1 MKTERLVG
9 LMCALADGGRTTIG
23 QLAERFEV
31 SKRTIARDLETLNR
45 AGVPVVTF
53 PGAGGGV
60 GVAEGYRV
68 RRSLLTESDAQNLHA
83 ALDGLR
89 SMQDDDEL
97 AALAAKLVPL
107 PPAEAFEGSE
117 LVIDLSSWF
126 ADDVEHGKFERLRD
140 AVRTRRCARFDYV
153 SRTGRK
159 VRVVEPCK
167 LVYKHPSWYLYAL
180 CRERDAF
187 RLFKLKRMASLEIP
201 EDTFEPRTP
210 PPLDFA
216 SFGADILPASDDDPA
231 AHDVVL
237 AYRASDEFALT
248 DKIDAQFLHR
258 APDDAEGEVRLR
270 VLDLAWAARLAAYLG
285 DRVRV
290 VSPPPLAIEAERL
303 RHGQGSEGGGAP
315 AE

>member
-9 LMCALADGGRTTIG
+9 LMCVLADGGRTTIG

-60 GVAEGYRV
+60 DVAEGYRV
-68 RRSLLTESDAQNLHA
+68 RRSLLTDGDAQNLHA
-83 ALDGLR
+83 ALGALR
-89 SMQDDDEL
+89 SVQDDGEL

-107 PPAEAFEGSE
+107 SATAAFEGSE

-126 ADDVEHGKFERLRD
+126 ADDVEHGKFERLRE
-140 AVRTRRCARFDYV
+140 AVRARRCVQFDYV
-153 SRTGRK
+153 SHEGRRT
-159 VRVVEPCK
+159 RVVEPCK

-187 RLFKLKRMASLEIP
+187 RLFKLKRMASLEVL
-201 EDTFEPRTP
+201 DATFEPRTP
-210 PPLDFA
+210 PPLEFTG
-216 SFGADILPASDDDPA
+216 FGADILPATDDDPA
-231 AHDVVL
+231 AYDVVL
-237 AYRASDEFALT
+237 AYQASDEFALT

-290 VSPPPLAIEAERL
+290 VSPPQLAAETERL
-303 RHGQGSEGGGAP
+303 RREQSAESGKAP